1 MKFEKIYIELS
12 DICGL
17 NCGFCPSV
25 KGVRGAMSV
34 EKFGIIAKK
43 VAGVG
48 RIYTFHLL
56 GDPLVLPNLKDFVK
70 IANAHKMTLELTTSG
85 FYMSEKNAQ
94 LLLESENIRQINLS
108 LMAFLA
114 QKKLNLNEY
123 FTPILRFLRLHLAQ
137 NSQSFVN
144 LRLWNLGA
152 NFTPPPENNAI
163 YSLLEREFNTKIQK
177 NAPKNRLENRII
189 LHQSELFCWAGAKA
203 FSKADDLKAQK
214 EFANLQD
221 KANLK
226 STQKSIANAYTMGKT
241 SFEKTFMKENSKIK
255 DEENLKSANF
265 ANSQNEKN
273 APEVP
278 CVKGSCHALRKQ
290 IGILSDGTVVPCC
303 MDTSGVMG
311 LGNLFTQ
318 ELSEILA
325 SKRAVAMKKGFE
337 RGEFT
342 EKLCQ
347 QCEFGRQKT
356 RH

>member
-1 MKFEKIYIELS
+1 MRFEKIYIELS

-43 VAGVG
+43 VAEKA

-85 FYMSEKNAQ
+85 FYMSEKNTQ

-123 FTPILRFLRLHLAQ
+123 FAPILRFLRLHLAQ

-144 LRLWNLGA
+144 LRLWNLEA

-203 FSKADDLKAQK
+203 DDLGVRK
-214 EFANLQD
+214 EFANLQ
-221 KANLK
+221 
-226 STQKSIANAYTMGKT
+226 G
-241 SFEKTFMKENSKIK
+241 
-255 DEENLKSANF
+255 
-265 ANSQNEKN
+265 EKN
-273 APEVP
+273 APKVP

-303 MDTSGVMG
+303 MDTSGVIG

-325 SKRAVAMKKGFE
+325 NKRAVAMKKGFE
-337 RGEFT
+337 RGKFT

-347 QCEFGRQKT
+347 QCEFGRKKNKALS
-356 RH
+356 

>member
-1 MKFEKIYIELS
+1 MRFEKIYIELS

-56 GDPLVLPNLKDFVK
+56 GDPLVLPNLKDFIK
-70 IANAHKMTLELTTSG
+70 LANAHKMPLELTTSG

-94 LLLESENIRQINLS
+94 LLLESKNIRQINLS

-123 FTPILRFLRLHLAQ
+123 FAPILRFLRLHLAQ

-152 NFTPPPENNAI
+152 NFTPPFENNAI

-177 NAPKNRLENRII
+177 K
-189 LHQSELFCWAGAKA
+189 C
-203 FSKADDLKAQK
+203 AQK
-214 EFANLQD
+214 
-221 KANLK
+221 
-226 STQKSIANAYTMGKT
+226 
-241 SFEKTFMKENSKIK
+241 
-255 DEENLKSANF
+255 
-265 ANSQNEKN
+265 
-273 APEVP
+273 PP
-278 CVKGSCHALRKQ
+278 
-290 IGILSDGTVVPCC
+290 
-303 MDTSGVMG
+303 
-311 LGNLFTQ
+311 
-318 ELSEILA
+318 
-325 SKRAVAMKKGFE
+325 
-337 RGEFT
+337 
-342 EKLCQ
+342 
-347 QCEFGRQKT
+347 
-356 RH
+356 

>member
-1 MKFEKIYIELS
+1 MRFEKIYIELS

-56 GDPLVLPNLKDFVK
+56 GDPLVLPNLKDFIK
-70 IANAHKMTLELTTSG
+70 LANAHKMPLELTTSG

-123 FTPILRFLRLHLAQ
+123 FAPILRFLRLHLAQ

-152 NFTPPPENNAI
+152 NFTPPFENNAI
-163 YSLLEREFNTKIQK
+163 YSLLEREFITKIQK

-189 LHQSELFCWAGAKA
+189 LHQSELFCWAGTKA

-214 EFANLQD
+214 EFVDLQ
-221 KANLK
+221 
-226 STQKSIANAYTMGKT
+226 G
-241 SFEKTFMKENSKIK
+241 
-255 DEENLKSANF
+255 
-265 ANSQNEKN
+265 EKN
-273 APEVP
+273 APKVP
-278 CVKGSCHALRKQ
+278 CAKGSCHALRKQ
-290 IGILSDGTVVPCC
+290 IGILSDGTVVPCY

-318 ELSEILA
+318 ELSKILA

>member
-56 GDPLVLPNLKDFVK
+56 GDPLVLPNLKDFIK
-70 IANAHKMTLELTTSG
+70 LANAHKMTLELTTSG

-94 LLLESENIRQINLS
+94 FLLESENIRQINLS

-123 FTPILRFLRLHLAQ
+123 FAPILRFLRLHLAQ

-163 YSLLEREFNTKIQK
+163 YSLLEREFNAKIQK

-189 LHQSELFCWAGAKA
+189 LHQSELFCWAGAKT
-203 FSKADDLKAQK
+203 DDLGVQK
-214 EFANLQD
+214 EFVDLQ
-221 KANLK
+221 
-226 STQKSIANAYTMGKT
+226 G
-241 SFEKTFMKENSKIK
+241 
-255 DEENLKSANF
+255 
-265 ANSQNEKN
+265 EKN
-273 APEVP
+273 APKVP
-278 CVKGSCHALRKQ
+278 CIKGSCHALRKQ

-325 SKRAVAMKKGFE
+325 NKRAVAMKKGFE

>member
-17 NCGFCPSV
+17 NCGFCPSI

-34 EKFGIIAKK
+34 EQFGIIAKK

-56 GDPLVLPNLKDFVK
+56 GDPLVLPNLKDFIK
-70 IANAHKMTLELTTSG
+70 LANAHKMLLELTTSG
-85 FYMSEKNAQ
+85 FYMSKKNAQ

-123 FTPILRFLRLHLAQ
+123 FAPILRFLRLHLAQ

-152 NFTPPPENNAI
+152 NFTPPFENSAI

-203 FSKADDLKAQK
+203 DDLGVQK
-214 EFANLQD
+214 EFANLQ
-221 KANLK
+221 
-226 STQKSIANAYTMGKT
+226 G
-241 SFEKTFMKENSKIK
+241 
-255 DEENLKSANF
+255 
-265 ANSQNEKN
+265 EKN
-273 APEVP
+273 APKVP

-325 SKRAVAMKKGFE
+325 NKRAVAMKKGFE

-347 QCEFGRQKT
+347 QCEFGRKKT

>member
-56 GDPLVLPNLKDFVK
+56 GDPLVLPNLKDFIK
-70 IANAHKMTLELTTSG
+70 LANAHKMPLELTTSG
-85 FYMSEKNAQ
+85 FYMSEKNTQ

-123 FTPILRFLRLHLAQ
+123 FAPILRFLRLHLAQ

-163 YSLLEREFNTKIQK
+163 YSLLECEFNTKIQK
-177 NAPKNRLENRII
+177 NAPKNRLENRIV
-189 LHQSELFCWAGAKA
+189 LHQSELFCWAGA
-203 FSKADDLKAQK
+203 
-214 EFANLQD
+214 
-221 KANLK
+221 
-226 STQKSIANAYTMGKT
+226 G
-241 SFEKTFMKENSKIK
+241 
-255 DEENLKSANF
+255 
-265 ANSQNEKN
+265 EKN
-273 APEVP
+273 APKVP

-325 SKRAVAMKKGFE
+325 NKRAVAMKKGFE

-356 RH
+356 RL

>member
-34 EKFGIIAKK
+34 EKFSIIAKK
-43 VAGVG
+43 VAEKA

-56 GDPLVLPNLKDFVK
+56 GDPLVLPNLKDFIE

-123 FTPILRFLRLHLAQ
+123 FAPILRFLRLHLAQ

-152 NFTPPPENNAI
+152 NFTPSPENNAI
-163 YSLLEREFNTKIQK
+163 YSLLEHEFNTKIQK
-177 NAPKNRLENRII
+177 NAPKNRLENHII
-189 LHQSELFCWAGAKA
+189 LHQSELFCWAEAG
-203 FSKADDLKAQK
+203 
-214 EFANLQD
+214 
-221 KANLK
+221 
-226 STQKSIANAYTMGKT
+226 
-241 SFEKTFMKENSKIK
+241 
-255 DEENLKSANF
+255 
-265 ANSQNEKN
+265 EKN
-273 APEVP
+273 ASKVP
-278 CVKGSCHALRKQ
+278 CIKGSCHALRKQ

-356 RH
+356 RL

>member
-1 MKFEKIYIELS
+1 MRFEKIYIELS

-56 GDPLVLPNLKDFVK
+56 GDPLVLPNLKDFIK
-70 IANAHKMTLELTTSG
+70 LTNAHKMTLELTTSG
-85 FYMSEKNAQ
+85 FYMSEKNTQ

-123 FTPILRFLRLHLAQ
+123 FAPILRFLRLHLAQ

-152 NFTPPPENNAI
+152 DFTPPFENSAI

-189 LHQSELFCWAGAKA
+189 LHQSELFCWAGT
-203 FSKADDLKAQK
+203 KADDLGVQK
-214 EFANLQD
+214 EFVDLQ
-221 KANLK
+221 
-226 STQKSIANAYTMGKT
+226 G
-241 SFEKTFMKENSKIK
+241 
-255 DEENLKSANF
+255 
-265 ANSQNEKN
+265 EKN
-273 APEVP
+273 APKVP

-303 MDTSGVMG
+303 MDTNGVIG

>member
-25 KGVRGAMSV
+25 KSVRGAMSV

-56 GDPLVLPNLKDFVK
+56 GDPLVLPNLKDFIK
-70 IANAHKMTLELTTSG
+70 LANAHKMTLELTTSG
-85 FYMSEKNAQ
+85 FYMSKKNAQ

-123 FTPILRFLRLHLAQ
+123 FAPILRFLRLHLAQ

-152 NFTPPPENNAI
+152 NFTPPFENNAI
-163 YSLLEREFNTKIQK
+163 YSLLEREFDTKIQK

-203 FSKADDLKAQK
+203 DDLGVQK
-214 EFANLQD
+214 EFVDLQ
-221 KANLK
+221 
-226 STQKSIANAYTMGKT
+226 G
-241 SFEKTFMKENSKIK
+241 
-255 DEENLKSANF
+255 
-265 ANSQNEKN
+265 EKN
-273 APEVP
+273 APKVP

-303 MDTSGVMG
+303 MDTSGVIG

>member
-1 MKFEKIYIELS
+1 MRFEKIYIELS

-25 KGVRGAMSV
+25 KGVRGVMSV

-56 GDPLVLPNLKDFVK
+56 GDPLVLPNLKDFIK
-70 IANAHKMTLELTTSG
+70 LANAHKMTLELTTSG

-123 FTPILRFLRLHLAQ
+123 FAPILRFLHLHLAQ

-152 NFTPPPENNAI
+152 NFTPPFENNAI

-189 LHQSELFCWAGAKA
+189 LHQSELFCWAGT
-203 FSKADDLKAQK
+203 KADDLGVQK
-214 EFANLQD
+214 EFVDLQ
-221 KANLK
+221 
-226 STQKSIANAYTMGKT
+226 G
-241 SFEKTFMKENSKIK
+241 
-255 DEENLKSANF
+255 
-265 ANSQNEKN
+265 EKN
-273 APEVP
+273 APKVP

-325 SKRAVAMKKGFE
+325 SKRAVVMKKGFE

-347 QCEFGRQKT
+347 QCEFGRKKT
-356 RH
+356 RL

>member
-34 EKFGIIAKK
+34 EKFGITAKK

-56 GDPLVLPNLKDFVK
+56 GDPLVLPNLKDFIK
-70 IANAHKMTLELTTSG
+70 LANAHKMTLELTTSG

-123 FTPILRFLRLHLAQ
+123 FAPILRFLRLHLAQ

-152 NFTPPPENNAI
+152 NFTPPFENNAI

-189 LHQSELFCWAGAKA
+189 LHQSELFCWAGA
-203 FSKADDLKAQK
+203 
-214 EFANLQD
+214 
-221 KANLK
+221 
-226 STQKSIANAYTMGKT
+226 G
-241 SFEKTFMKENSKIK
+241 
-255 DEENLKSANF
+255 
-265 ANSQNEKN
+265 EKN
-273 APEVP
+273 TPKVP

>member
-1 MKFEKIYIELS
+1 MRFEKIYIELS

-56 GDPLVLPNLKDFVK
+56 GDPLVLPNLKDFIK
-70 IANAHKMTLELTTSG
+70 FANAHKMPLELTTSG
-85 FYMSEKNAQ
+85 FYMSEKNTQ

-123 FTPILRFLRLHLAQ
+123 FAPILRFLRLHLAQ

-152 NFTPPPENNAI
+152 NFTPPFENNSI

-177 NAPKNRLENRII
+177 NAPKNRLESRII
-189 LHQSELFCWAGAKA
+189 LHQSELFYWAGT
-203 FSKADDLKAQK
+203 KADDLGLQK
-214 EFANLQD
+214 EFVDLQ
-221 KANLK
+221 
-226 STQKSIANAYTMGKT
+226 G
-241 SFEKTFMKENSKIK
+241 
-255 DEENLKSANF
+255 
-265 ANSQNEKN
+265 EKN
-273 APEVP
+273 APKVP

-356 RH
+356 RL

>member
-1 MKFEKIYIELS
+1 MRFEKIYIELS

-25 KGVRGAMSV
+25 KGMRGAMSV

-56 GDPLVLPNLKDFVK
+56 GDPLVLPNLKDFIK
-70 IANAHKMTLELTTSG
+70 LANAHKMTLELTTSG
-85 FYMSEKNAQ
+85 FYMSEKNTQ
-94 LLLESENIRQINLS
+94 FLLESENIRQINLS

-123 FTPILRFLRLHLAQ
+123 FAPILRFLRLHLAQ

-152 NFTPPPENNAI
+152 NFTPPFENNAI
-163 YSLLEREFNTKIQK
+163 YSLLEREFDTKIQK
-177 NAPKNRLENRII
+177 NAHKNRLENRII
-189 LHQSELFCWAGAKA
+189 LHQSELFCWAGT
-203 FSKADDLKAQK
+203 KADDLGVQK
-214 EFANLQD
+214 EFVDLQ
-221 KANLK
+221 
-226 STQKSIANAYTMGKT
+226 G
-241 SFEKTFMKENSKIK
+241 ER
-255 DEENLKSANF
+255 
-265 ANSQNEKN
+265 N
-273 APEVP
+273 APKVP

-303 MDTSGVMG
+303 MDTNGVMG

-325 SKRAVAMKKGFE
+325 NKRAVAMKKGFE
-337 RGEFT
+337 RSEFT

-347 QCEFGRQKT
+347 QCEFGRKKT

>member
-1 MKFEKIYIELS
+1 M
-12 DICGL
+12 
-17 NCGFCPSV
+17 
-25 KGVRGAMSV
+25 
-34 EKFGIIAKK
+34 
-43 VAGVG
+43 
-48 RIYTFHLL
+48 
-56 GDPLVLPNLKDFVK
+56 
-70 IANAHKMTLELTTSG
+70 
-85 FYMSEKNAQ
+85 
-94 LLLESENIRQINLS
+94 
-108 LMAFLA
+108 
-114 QKKLNLNEY
+114 
-123 FTPILRFLRLHLAQ
+123 
-137 NSQSFVN
+137 
-144 LRLWNLGA
+144 GA

-203 FSKADDLKAQK
+203 DDLGVQK
-214 EFANLQD
+214 EFVDLQD
-221 KANLK
+221 
-226 STQKSIANAYTMGKT
+226 
-241 SFEKTFMKENSKIK
+241 
-255 DEENLKSANF
+255 
-265 ANSQNEKN
+265 EKN
-273 APEVP
+273 APKVP

-325 SKRAVAMKKGFE
+325 NKRAVAMKKGFE

-356 RH
+356 RL

>member
-1 MKFEKIYIELS
+1 MRFEKIYIELS

-34 EKFGIIAKK
+34 EKFSIIAKK

-56 GDPLVLPNLKDFVK
+56 GDPLVLPNLKDFIK
-70 IANAHKMTLELTTSG
+70 LANAYKMTLELTTSG

-123 FTPILRFLRLHLAQ
+123 FAPILRFLRLHLAQ

-152 NFTPPPENNAI
+152 NFTPPFENNAI
-163 YSLLEREFNTKIQK
+163 YSPLEREFNTKIQK

-189 LHQSELFCWAGAKA
+189 LHQSELFCWAGT
-203 FSKADDLKAQK
+203 KADDLGVQK
-214 EFANLQD
+214 EFANLQ
-221 KANLK
+221 
-226 STQKSIANAYTMGKT
+226 G
-241 SFEKTFMKENSKIK
+241 
-255 DEENLKSANF
+255 
-265 ANSQNEKN
+265 EKN
-273 APEVP
+273 APKVP

-356 RH
+356 RL

>member
-1 MKFEKIYIELS
+1 MRFKKIYIELS

-56 GDPLVLPNLKDFVK
+56 GDPLVLPNLKDFIK
-70 IANAHKMTLELTTSG
+70 LANAHKMTLELTTSG
-85 FYMSEKNAQ
+85 FYMSEKNTQ

-123 FTPILRFLRLHLAQ
+123 FAPILRFLRLHLAQ

-152 NFTPPPENNAI
+152 NFTPPFENSAI

-189 LHQSELFCWAGAKA
+189 LHQSELFCWAGT
-203 FSKADDLKAQK
+203 KADDLRVQK
-214 EFANLQD
+214 EFAN
-221 KANLK
+221 
-226 STQKSIANAYTMGKT
+226 
-241 SFEKTFMKENSKIK
+241 
-255 DEENLKSANF
+255 
-265 ANSQNEKN
+265 SQGERN
-273 APEVP
+273 APKVP

-290 IGILSDGTVVPCC
+290 IGVLSDGTVVPCC

-356 RH
+356 RR

>member
-1 MKFEKIYIELS
+1 MRFEKIYIELS

-56 GDPLVLPNLKDFVK
+56 GDPLVLPNLKDFVR

-85 FYMSEKNAQ
+85 FYMSEKNTQ

-123 FTPILRFLRLHLAQ
+123 FAPILRFLHLHLAQ

-152 NFTPPPENNAI
+152 NFTPPFENNAI

-189 LHQSELFCWAGAKA
+189 LHQSELFCWAGT
-203 FSKADDLKAQK
+203 KADDLGVQK
-214 EFANLQD
+214 EFVDLQ
-221 KANLK
+221 
-226 STQKSIANAYTMGKT
+226 G
-241 SFEKTFMKENSKIK
+241 
-255 DEENLKSANF
+255 
-265 ANSQNEKN
+265 EKN
-273 APEVP
+273 ALKVP
-278 CVKGSCHALRKQ
+278 CAKGSCHALRKQ

>member
-1 MKFEKIYIELS
+1 MRFEKIYIELS

-43 VAGVG
+43 VAEKA

-85 FYMSEKNAQ
+85 FYMSEKNTQ

-123 FTPILRFLRLHLAQ
+123 FAPILRFLRLHLGQ

-152 NFTPPPENNAI
+152 NFTPPFENNAI

-189 LHQSELFCWAGAKA
+189 LHQSELFCWAGTKA
-203 FSKADDLKAQK
+203 NDLGVQK
-214 EFANLQD
+214 EFVDLQ
-221 KANLK
+221 
-226 STQKSIANAYTMGKT
+226 G
-241 SFEKTFMKENSKIK
+241 
-255 DEENLKSANF
+255 
-265 ANSQNEKN
+265 EKN
-273 APEVP
+273 AP

>member
-56 GDPLVLPNLKDFVK
+56 GDPLVLPNLKDF
-70 IANAHKMTLELTTSG
+70 IELANAHKMPLELTTSG
-85 FYMSEKNAQ
+85 FYMSEKNTQ

-123 FTPILRFLRLHLAQ
+123 FAPILRFLRLHLTQ

-152 NFTPPPENNAI
+152 NFTPPFENNAI
-163 YSLLEREFNTKIQK
+163 YNLLECEFDTKIQK

-203 FSKADDLKAQK
+203 DDLGVQK
-214 EFANLQD
+214 EFANLQ
-221 KANLK
+221 
-226 STQKSIANAYTMGKT
+226 G
-241 SFEKTFMKENSKIK
+241 ER
-255 DEENLKSANF
+255 
-265 ANSQNEKN
+265 N
-273 APEVP
+273 APKVP
-278 CVKGSCHALRKQ
+278 CAKGSCHALRKQ

>member
-1 MKFEKIYIELS
+1 MRFEKIYIELS

-34 EKFGIIAKK
+34 EKFSIIAKK

-56 GDPLVLPNLKDFVK
+56 GDPLVLPNLKDFIKLANVHK
-70 IANAHKMTLELTTSG
+70 IPLELTTSG
-85 FYMSEKNAQ
+85 FYMSEKNTQ

-123 FTPILRFLRLHLAQ
+123 FAPILRFLRLHLAQ
-137 NSQSFVN
+137 KTQSFVN

-152 NFTPPPENNAI
+152 NFTPPFENNAI

-177 NAPKNRLENRII
+177 NALKNRLENRII
-189 LHQSELFCWAGAKA
+189 LHQSELFCWAGT
-203 FSKADDLKAQK
+203 KADDLGVQK
-214 EFANLQD
+214 EFVDLQ
-221 KANLK
+221 
-226 STQKSIANAYTMGKT
+226 GK
-241 SFEKTFMKENSKIK
+241 
-255 DEENLKSANF
+255 
-265 ANSQNEKN
+265 KN
-273 APEVP
+273 APKVP

>member
-1 MKFEKIYIELS
+1 MFMLRIVTMKFEKIYIELS

-56 GDPLVLPNLKDFVK
+56 GDPLVLPNLKDFIK
-70 IANAHKMTLELTTSG
+70 LANAHKMPLELTTSG
-85 FYMSEKNAQ
+85 FYMSEKNTQ

-123 FTPILRFLRLHLAQ
+123 FAPILRFLRLHLAQ

-163 YSLLEREFNTKIQK
+163 YSLLECEFNTKIQK
-177 NAPKNRLENRII
+177 NAPKNRLENRIV
-189 LHQSELFCWAGAKA
+189 LHQSELFCWAGA
-203 FSKADDLKAQK
+203 
-214 EFANLQD
+214 
-221 KANLK
+221 
-226 STQKSIANAYTMGKT
+226 G
-241 SFEKTFMKENSKIK
+241 
-255 DEENLKSANF
+255 
-265 ANSQNEKN
+265 EKN
-273 APEVP
+273 APKVP

-325 SKRAVAMKKGFE
+325 NKRAVAMKKGFE

-356 RH
+356 RL

>member
-1 MKFEKIYIELS
+1 MRFEKIYIELS

-17 NCGFCPSV
+17 KCGFCPSV

-56 GDPLVLPNLKDFVK
+56 GDPLVLPNLKDFIK
-70 IANAHKMTLELTTSG
+70 LANAHKMTLELTTSG
-85 FYMSEKNAQ
+85 FYMSEKNTQ
-94 LLLESENIRQINLS
+94 LLLESKNIRQINLS

-123 FTPILRFLRLHLAQ
+123 FAPILRFLRLHLAQ

-152 NFTPPPENNAI
+152 NFTPPFENSAI

-189 LHQSELFCWAGAKA
+189 LHQSELFCWAGA
-203 FSKADDLKAQK
+203 
-214 EFANLQD
+214 
-221 KANLK
+221 
-226 STQKSIANAYTMGKT
+226 G
-241 SFEKTFMKENSKIK
+241 
-255 DEENLKSANF
+255 
-265 ANSQNEKN
+265 EKN
-273 APEVP
+273 APKVP
-278 CVKGSCHALRKQ
+278 CAKGSCHTLRKQ
-290 IGILSDGTVVPCC
+290 IGILSNGTVVPCC

-318 ELSEILA
+318 ELSEILTN
-325 SKRAVAMKKGFE
+325 KRAVAMKKGFE

-356 RH
+356 RL

>member
-1 MKFEKIYIELS
+1 MRFEKIYIELS

-56 GDPLVLPNLKDFVK
+56 GDPLVLPNLKDFIK
-70 IANAHKMTLELTTSG
+70 LANAHKMTLELTTSG
-85 FYMSEKNAQ
+85 FYMSEKNTQ

-123 FTPILRFLRLHLAQ
+123 FAPILRFLRLHLAQ

-152 NFTPPPENNAI
+152 NFTPPFENSAI

-189 LHQSELFCWAGAKA
+189 LHQSELFCWAGT
-203 FSKADDLKAQK
+203 KADDLGVQK
-214 EFANLQD
+214 EFANLQ
-221 KANLK
+221 
-226 STQKSIANAYTMGKT
+226 G
-241 SFEKTFMKENSKIK
+241 
-255 DEENLKSANF
+255 
-265 ANSQNEKN
+265 EKN
-273 APEVP
+273 APKVP
-278 CVKGSCHALRKQ
+278 CAKGSCHALRKQ

-337 RGEFT
+337 RDEFT

>member
-1 MKFEKIYIELS
+1 MRFEKIYIELS

-34 EKFGIIAKK
+34 EKFSIIAKK
-43 VAGVG
+43 VAEKA

-56 GDPLVLPNLKDFVK
+56 GDPLVLPNLKDFIE

-123 FTPILRFLRLHLAQ
+123 FAPILRFLRLHLAQ

-152 NFTPPPENNAI
+152 NFTPSPENNAI
-163 YSLLEREFNTKIQK
+163 YSLLEHEFNTKIQK

-189 LHQSELFCWAGAKA
+189 LHQSELFCWAG
-203 FSKADDLKAQK
+203 
-214 EFANLQD
+214 
-221 KANLK
+221 
-226 STQKSIANAYTMGKT
+226 TG
-241 SFEKTFMKENSKIK
+241 
-255 DEENLKSANF
+255 
-265 ANSQNEKN
+265 EKN
-273 APEVP
+273 APKVP

-290 IGILSDGTVVPCC
+290 IGILSDGAVVPCC
-303 MDTSGVMG
+303 MDTSGIMG

>member
-56 GDPLVLPNLKDFVK
+56 GDPLVLPNLKDFIK
-70 IANAHKMTLELTTSG
+70 LANAHKMTLELTTSG

-108 LMAFLA
+108 LMAFSA

-123 FTPILRFLRLHLAQ
+123 FAPILRFLRLHLAQ

-163 YSLLEREFNTKIQK
+163 YSLLEREFNAKIQK

-189 LHQSELFCWAGAKA
+189 LHQSELFCWAGAKT
-203 FSKADDLKAQK
+203 DDLGVQK
-214 EFANLQD
+214 EFVDLQ
-221 KANLK
+221 
-226 STQKSIANAYTMGKT
+226 G
-241 SFEKTFMKENSKIK
+241 EKKCAQ
-255 DEENLKSANF
+255 SAVY
-265 ANSQNEKN
+265 QRL
-273 APEVP
+273 VP
-278 CVKGSCHALRKQ
+278 RTA
-290 IGILSDGTVVPCC
+290 
-303 MDTSGVMG
+303 
-311 LGNLFTQ
+311 
-318 ELSEILA
+318 
-325 SKRAVAMKKGFE
+325 
-337 RGEFT
+337 
-342 EKLCQ
+342 
-347 QCEFGRQKT
+347 
-356 RH
+356 

>member
-1 MKFEKIYIELS
+1 MRFEKIYIELS

-56 GDPLVLPNLKDFVK
+56 GDPLVLPNLKDFIK
-70 IANAHKMTLELTTSG
+70 LANAHKMPLELTTSG
-85 FYMSEKNAQ
+85 FYMSEKNTQ

-123 FTPILRFLRLHLAQ
+123 FAPILRFLRLHLAQ

-152 NFTPPPENNAI
+152 NFTPPFENNAI
-163 YSLLEREFNTKIQK
+163 YSLLEREFSTKIQK

-189 LHQSELFCWAGAKA
+189 LHQSELFCWAGA
-203 FSKADDLKAQK
+203 
-214 EFANLQD
+214 
-221 KANLK
+221 
-226 STQKSIANAYTMGKT
+226 G
-241 SFEKTFMKENSKIK
+241 
-255 DEENLKSANF
+255 
-265 ANSQNEKN
+265 EKN
-273 APEVP
+273 APKVP

-325 SKRAVAMKKGFE
+325 NKRAVAMKKGFE

-356 RH
+356 RL

>member
-1 MKFEKIYIELS
+1 MRFEKIYIELS

-56 GDPLVLPNLKDFVK
+56 GDPLVLPNLKDFIK
-70 IANAHKMTLELTTSG
+70 LANAHKMPLELTTSG
-85 FYMSEKNAQ
+85 FYMSEKNTQ

-123 FTPILRFLRLHLAQ
+123 FAPILRFLRLHLAQ

-152 NFTPPPENNAI
+152 NFTPPFENNAI

-189 LHQSELFCWAGAKA
+189 LHQSELFCWAGTKA

-214 EFANLQD
+214 EFVDLQ
-221 KANLK
+221 
-226 STQKSIANAYTMGKT
+226 G
-241 SFEKTFMKENSKIK
+241 
-255 DEENLKSANF
+255 
-265 ANSQNEKN
+265 EKN
-273 APEVP
+273 VPKVP
-278 CVKGSCHALRKQ
+278 CAKGSCHALRKQ

-325 SKRAVAMKKGFE
+325 SKRAVVMKKGFE

-356 RH
+356 RL

>member
-1 MKFEKIYIELS
+1 
-12 DICGL
+12 
-17 NCGFCPSV
+17 
-25 KGVRGAMSV
+25 MSV

-56 GDPLVLPNLKDFVK
+56 GDPLVLPNLKDFIK
-70 IANAHKMTLELTTSG
+70 LANAHKMTLELTTSG

-114 QKKLNLNEY
+114 QKKLNLNE
-123 FTPILRFLRLHLAQ
+123 HLAQ

-152 NFTPPPENNAI
+152 NFTPPFENNAI
-163 YSLLEREFNTKIQK
+163 YSPLEREFNTKIQK

-189 LHQSELFCWAGAKA
+189 LHQSELFCWAGT
-203 FSKADDLKAQK
+203 KADDLGVQK
-214 EFANLQD
+214 EFANLQ
-221 KANLK
+221 
-226 STQKSIANAYTMGKT
+226 G
-241 SFEKTFMKENSKIK
+241 
-255 DEENLKSANF
+255 
-265 ANSQNEKN
+265 EKN
-273 APEVP
+273 APKVP

-356 RH
+356 RL

>member
-1 MKFEKIYIELS
+1 MRFEKIYIELS

-56 GDPLVLPNLKDFVK
+56 GDPLVLPNLKDFIK
-70 IANAHKMTLELTTSG
+70 LANAHKMTLELTTSG

-152 NFTPPPENNAI
+152 NFTPPFENNAI

-189 LHQSELFCWAGAKA
+189 LHQSELFCWAGV
-203 FSKADDLKAQK
+203 
-214 EFANLQD
+214 
-221 KANLK
+221 
-226 STQKSIANAYTMGKT
+226 G
-241 SFEKTFMKENSKIK
+241 
-255 DEENLKSANF
+255 
-265 ANSQNEKN
+265 EKN
-273 APEVP
+273 APKVP